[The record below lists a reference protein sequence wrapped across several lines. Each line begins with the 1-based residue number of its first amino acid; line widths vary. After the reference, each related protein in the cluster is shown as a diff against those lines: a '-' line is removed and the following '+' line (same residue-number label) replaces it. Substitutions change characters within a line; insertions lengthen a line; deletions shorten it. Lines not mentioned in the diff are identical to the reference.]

1 MGIENKNQPR
11 PTAIVS
17 ATPTHHSSTPFPPP
31 PSFAMFSIT
40 VPVKNRETSTR
51 IQQIEAGYDPTP
63 PPPPPKPP
71 PKNQIF
77 LENSLIN
84 DDLLFVDVVPS
95 SDLATINP
103 LGREKLTTI
112 AYN

>member
-40 VPVKNRETSTR
+40 APVKNQETSTR

-63 PPPPPKPP
+63 PPPPPKPEP
-71 PKNQIF
+71 ELK
-77 LENSLIN
+77 
-84 DDLLFVDVVPS
+84 S
-95 SDLATINP
+95 SGAVNIGSTEIDNARKAYQADSSVANFKKLAA
-103 LGREKLTTI
+103 LKKQ
-112 AYN
+112 YK